1 VERKLR
7 LDKEPV
13 VHPTAYVA
21 PGAVLLG
28 DVTLAEEASVWF
40 NCVLRGDVHSI
51 SIGKRTNVQDLT
63 LCHGMLGKFPV
74 VVGDDVTVGH
84 CAILHGCVIE
94 DGCLIG
100 MGARVL
106 NGAVVGAGSIIAAG
120 SVVREGMKIPR
131 RSLVAGVPAK
141 VKKELGEE
149 DVELIKMYGGNYLSY
164 MQSYRARK
172 AEIPGLLYDS
182 ATT

>member
-1 VERKLR
+1 MERKLR

-21 PGAVLLG
+21 PGAVILG

-51 SIGKRTNVQDLT
+51 SVGKRTNIQDLT
-63 LCHGMLGKFPV
+63 LCHGMLGRFPV

-106 NGAVVGAGSIIAAG
+106 NGAVVGAGSIIASG
-120 SVVREGMKIPR
+120 SVVREGMKIPP

-141 VKKELGEE
+141 VKKELGTEE
-149 DVELIKMYGGNYLSY
+149 MELIKMYGGNYLSY
-164 MQSYRARK
+164 MRTYRSR
-172 AEIPGLLYDS
+172 AEDIPGLLYDS
-182 ATT
+182 TVT